1 MKLVRFFAVFA
12 LVCAFCNAK
21 DFEADAKIIREMLDK
36 SVATYKSGDNLSA
49 KKLAEDAY
57 FQHFENIEGHI
68 GRNMGK
74 KAYLMERKFTNL
86 RKLYQNKADLER
98 IEALIAGLYFDM
110 DEVLPIL
117 KGGIRLVAEASDTTY
132 DKAKAEA
139 DSIKAEAQRRKEAE
153 AMFAALLGDSSESNA
168 DSSKSSGESIAD
180 SSKDSA
186 ESNAKTAEST
196 TDSNIDSADYS
207 AIGAQ
212 SSAEFQQAAGLNP
225 KLYFIYENISAK
237 LDIAAMR
244 FQKGDFDGAA
254 KLIESA
260 QFDDYRNTKLE
271 IAINKISNKG
281 NKIQQTMRQIVRE
294 IRTKSI
300 DEKRL
305 REEITDLSDGLFDIL
320 LEIPSEQIALV
331 QVDGFDESAT
341 TKDYAKVADDI
352 KIALNNILDS
362 YQNKSP
368 NALIDALQSAYLDI
382 FEGSGMENKIGAM
395 NADLKLKIEAQF
407 TRGVALIKADAPK
420 DELQKTFD
428 SLNALITSSLDF
440 IQDSSVW
447 FLFLSALSIILRE
460 GLEAMLIVVAI
471 VAYLIQSG
479 NSNRTNIVYSAL
491 GVGVFLSFVTAFAVY
506 YFFREYAGQFRELL
520 EGVTMLV
527 AVALLLYVGFWLLSK
542 AHKWNE
548 FIKHSAKEAISKG
561 SSYALWW
568 TVFLAVYREG
578 AETVLFYQALL
589 FDSNTSADFSAV
601 FGGLAL
607 GCAILIALY
616 LLIKRGAVRIPIKLF
631 FQATSAIIFLMCF
644 SFTGKGVGELIE
656 GKVLTPTL
664 IPYQFDAIS
673 WAGLYPYY
681 ESLGLQLIVVCFIIG
696 GIIATRK
703 LSQKG
708 QKSPKAGGANA

>member
-1 MKLVRFFAVFA
+1 MRLVKVFGIFMLGIA
-12 LVCAFCNAK
+12 LSSAFGAEK
-21 DFEADAKIIREMLDK
+21 DFEGEAKIIRGMLDK
-36 SVATYKSGDNLSA
+36 SVETYKSGDNLAA

-74 KAYLMERKFTNL
+74 KAFLMERKFTNL

-98 IEALIAGLYFDM
+98 IEALIAGLYFDI
-110 DEVLPIL
+110 DEVIPIL
-117 KGGIRLVAEASDTTY
+117 KGGVRLVAEVGDTTY

-139 DSIKAEAQRRKEAE
+139 DSIKAEAQRSAEAD
-153 AMFAALLGDSSESNA
+153 AMFAALLGEDSSSSSSESNT
-168 DSSKSSGESIAD
+168 DSTNSS
-180 SSKDSA
+180 
-186 ESNAKTAEST
+186 AKVAEST
-196 TDSNIDSADYS
+196 KSTDSSEPQSIIST
-207 AIGAQ
+207 IGAQ
-212 SSAEFQQAAGLNP
+212 GSAEFQQAAGLNP

-237 LDIAAMR
+237 LDIAAMK
-244 FQKGDFDGAA
+244 FQKGDFNGAA
-254 KLIESA
+254 NLIEDA
-260 QFDDYRNTKLE
+260 QFSDYRNTKLE
-271 IAINKISNKG
+271 IAINKTTSKG
-281 NKIQQTMRQIVRE
+281 NKIQQNMRQIVRE
-294 IRTKSI
+294 IRDKSI
-300 DEKRL
+300 NEKRL
-305 REEITDLSDGLFDIL
+305 REEITDLSDELFDVL
-320 LEIPSEQIALV
+320 LGIGTEEIALV
-331 QVDGFDESAT
+331 QVEGFDESAT

-352 KIALNNILDS
+352 KIALNNIIEAYGD
-362 YQNKSP
+362 KGA
-368 NALIDALQSAYLDI
+368 NALIDNLQSVYLDI

-407 TRGVALIKADAPK
+407 TRGVALIKANAPK
-420 DELQKTFD
+420 EELQQTFD
-428 SLNALITSSLDF
+428 SLNALIVSSLDF
-440 IQDSSVW
+440 IQDSSIW
-447 FLFLSALSIILRE
+447 FLFISALSIILRE

-479 NSNRTNIVYSAL
+479 NQQRTNIVYSAL
-491 GVGVFLSFVTAFAVY
+491 GVGVFLSFITAFAVY

-548 FIKHSAKEAISKG
+548 FIKSSAKEAITKG

-568 TVFLAVYREG
+568 CVFLAVYREG

-601 FGGLAL
+601 IGGLVL
-607 GCAILIALY
+607 GCVILVALY

-631 FQATSAIIFLMCF
+631 FQVTSIIIFLMCF
-644 SFTGKGVGELIE
+644 SFTGKGIGELIE
-656 GKVLTPTL
+656 GKILTPTL

-681 ESLGLQLIVVCFIIG
+681 ESLISQLIIALFIVG
-696 GIIATRK
+696 GVIATNRISK
-703 LSQKG
+703 
-708 QKSPKAGGANA
+708 KSPKTGGVNATN

>member
-1 MKLVRFFAVFA
+1 MKLVRFLAIFA
-12 LVCAFCNAK
+12 LICVNAK

-36 SVATYKSGDNLSA
+36 SIETYKSGDNLSA

-110 DEVLPIL
+110 EEVLPIL
-117 KGGIRLVAEASDTTY
+117 KGGIRLVAEASDTNY

-153 AMFAALLGDSSESNA
+153 AMFAALLGDE
-168 DSSKSSGESIAD
+168 SSGESATD
-180 SSKDSA
+180 SGESSA
-186 ESNAKTAEST
+186 KIAEST
-196 TDSNIDSADYS
+196 ADSATKSTDDFS
-207 AIGAQ
+207 AIGTPNTLIN

-244 FQKGDFDGAA
+244 FQKGDLESAA
-254 KLIESA
+254 NLIEDA
-260 QFDDYRNTKLE
+260 QFSDYRNTKLE
-271 IAINKISNKG
+271 IAINKTTNKG
-281 NKIQQTMRQIVRE
+281 KEIQQSMRQIVRE

-305 REEITDLSDGLFDIL
+305 REEITDLSDKIFDIL
-320 LEIPSEQIALV
+320 LEIPLEQIALV
-331 QVDGFDESAT
+331 QVEGFDESAT
-341 TKDYAKVADDI
+341 SKDYAKVADDI

-362 YQNKSP
+362 YPDKGA
-368 NALIDALQSAYLDI
+368 NALIDSLQSVYLDI

-395 NADLKLKIEAQF
+395 NADLKMKIEAQF
-407 TRGVALIKADAPK
+407 TRGVALIKANAPK
-420 DELQKTFD
+420 EELQSTFD
-428 SLNALITSSLDF
+428 SLNVLIVSSLDF

-447 FLFLSALSIILRE
+447 FLFISALTIILRE

-479 NSNRTNIVYSAL
+479 NQSRTNIVYSAL

-520 EGVTMLV
+520 EGVTMLI

-601 FGGLAL
+601 IGGLAL
-607 GCAILIALY
+607 GCVILIVLY
-616 LLIKRGAVRIPIKLF
+616 LLIKRGAVKIPIKLF

-644 SFTGKGVGELIE
+644 SFSGKGVGELIE
-656 GKVLTPTL
+656 GKVITPTL

-681 ESLGLQLIVVCFIIG
+681 ESLGLQLIVLLFIAG

-703 LSQKG
+703 LAK
-708 QKSPKAGGANA
+708 KSPKTGGVNA

>member
-1 MKLVRFFAVFA
+1 MKLVRFLAIFA
-12 LVCAFCNAK
+12 LICVNAK

-36 SVATYKSGDNLSA
+36 SVETYKSGDNLSA

-110 DEVLPIL
+110 EEVLPIL
-117 KGGIRLVAEASDTTY
+117 KGGIRLVAEASDTNY

-153 AMFAALLGDSSESNA
+153 AMFAALLGDE
-168 DSSKSSGESIAD
+168 SSGESATD
-180 SSKDSA
+180 SG
-186 ESNAKTAEST
+186 ESNAKIAEST
-196 TDSNIDSADYS
+196 ADSATKSTDDFS
-207 AIGAQ
+207 AIGTPNTLIN

-244 FQKGDFDGAA
+244 FQKGDLESAA
-254 KLIESA
+254 NLIEDA
-260 QFDDYRNTKLE
+260 QFSDYRNTKLE
-271 IAINKISNKG
+271 IAINKTTSKG
-281 NKIQQTMRQIVRE
+281 KEIQQSMRQIVRE

-305 REEITDLSDGLFDIL
+305 REEITDLSDKIFDIL
-320 LEIPSEQIALV
+320 LEIPLEQIALV
-331 QVDGFDESAT
+331 QVEGFDESAT
-341 TKDYAKVADDI
+341 SKDYAKVADDI

-362 YQNKSP
+362 YPDKGANV
-368 NALIDALQSAYLDI
+368 LIDSLQSVYLDI

-395 NADLKLKIEAQF
+395 NADLKMKIEAQF
-407 TRGVALIKADAPK
+407 TRGVALIKANTPK
-420 DELQKTFD
+420 EELQSTFD
-428 SLNALITSSLDF
+428 LLNVLIVSSLDF

-447 FLFLSALSIILRE
+447 FLFISALSIILRE

-479 NSNRTNIVYSAL
+479 NQSRTNIVYSAL

-520 EGVTMLV
+520 EGVTMLI

-601 FGGLAL
+601 IGGLAL
-607 GCAILIALY
+607 GCVILIVLY
-616 LLIKRGAVRIPIKLF
+616 LLIKRGAVKIPIKLF

-644 SFTGKGVGELIE
+644 SFSGKGIGELIE
-656 GKVLTPTL
+656 GKVITPTL

-681 ESLGLQLIVVCFIIG
+681 ESLGLQLIVLLFIAG
-696 GIIATRK
+696 GIITTRK
-703 LSQKG
+703 LAK
-708 QKSPKAGGANA
+708 KSPKTGGVNA

>member
-1 MKLVRFFAVFA
+1 MKLVRFFAIFA
-12 LVCAFCNAK
+12 LVCAFGNAK

-117 KGGIRLVAEASDTTY
+117 KGGIRLVAEVSDTTY

-153 AMFAALLGDSSESNA
+153 AMFAALLGDSSESSAN
-168 DSSKSSGESIAD
+168 SSESSGESVAD

-196 TDSNIDSADYS
+196 TDSSADSADFS

-244 FQKGDFDGAA
+244 FQKGDFDSAA
-254 KLIESA
+254 NLIENA

-281 NKIQQTMRQIVRE
+281 NKIQQSMRQIVRE

-305 REEITDLSDGLFDIL
+305 REEITDLSDELFDIL
-320 LEIPSEQIALV
+320 LEIPNEQIALV

-341 TKDYAKVADDI
+341 SKDYAKVADDI

-362 YQNKSP
+362 YQNKSA

-395 NADLKLKIEAQF
+395 NADLKMKIEAQF

-420 DELQKTFD
+420 EDLQKTFD
-428 SLNALITSSLDF
+428 SLNALIASSLDF

-447 FLFLSALSIILRE
+447 FLFISALSIILRE

-520 EGVTMLV
+520 EGITMLV

-601 FGGLAL
+601 IGGLAL
-607 GCAILIALY
+607 GCIILIVLY
-616 LLIKRGAVRIPIKLF
+616 LLIKRGAVKIPIKLF

-656 GKVLTPTL
+656 GKVLSPTL

-681 ESLGLQLIVVCFIIG
+681 ESLGLQLIVVCFIVG

-708 QKSPKAGGANA
+708 QKSPKTGGANA

>member
-428 SLNALITSSLDF
+428 SLNALIASSLDF

>member
-1 MKLVRFFAVFA
+1 MKLVRFFAIFA
-12 LVCAFCNAK
+12 LVCAFGNAK

-36 SVATYKSGDNLSA
+36 SIAVYKNGDNLSA

-117 KGGIRLVAEASDTTY
+117 KGGIRLVAEVSDTTY

-153 AMFAALLGDSSESNA
+153 AMFAALLGDSNETSANSSE
-168 DSSKSSGESIAD
+168 SSGESTAD
-180 SSKDSA
+180 SNTDSA
-186 ESNAKTAEST
+186 ESPAKVAEST
-196 TDSNIDSADYS
+196 ESTDDFSV
-207 AIGAQ
+207 IGAQ

-244 FQKGDFDGAA
+244 FQKGDFDSAA

-281 NKIQQTMRQIVRE
+281 NKIQQSMRQIVRE

-305 REEITDLSDGLFDIL
+305 REEITDLSDELFDIL
-320 LEIPSEQIALV
+320 LEIPNEQIALV

-362 YQNKSP
+362 YQNKSA

-395 NADLKLKIEAQF
+395 NADLKMKIEAQF

-420 DELQKTFD
+420 EDLQKTFD
-428 SLNALITSSLDF
+428 SLNALIASSLDF

-447 FLFLSALSIILRE
+447 FLFISALSIILRE

-471 VAYLIQSG
+471 VAYFIQSG

-542 AHKWNE
+542 AHKWND

-601 FGGLAL
+601 IGGLAL
-607 GCAILIALY
+607 GCIILVVLY
-616 LLIKRGAVRIPIKLF
+616 LLIKRGAVKIPIKLF

-644 SFTGKGVGELIE
+644 SFSGKGVGELIE
-656 GKVLTPTL
+656 GKVLSPTL

-681 ESLGLQLIVVCFIIG
+681 ESLGLQLIVVCFIVG

>member
-1 MKLVRFFAVFA
+1 MKLVRFLAIFA
-12 LVCAFCNAK
+12 LICVNAK

-36 SVATYKSGDNLSA
+36 SIETYKSGDNLSA

-110 DEVLPIL
+110 EEVLPVL
-117 KGGIRLVAEASDTTY
+117 KGGIRLVAEASDTNY

-153 AMFAALLGDSSESNA
+153 AMFAALLGDE
-168 DSSKSSGESIAD
+168 SSGESSTD
-180 SSKDSA
+180 SG
-186 ESNAKTAEST
+186 ESNAKVAEST
-196 TDSNIDSADYS
+196 ADSATKSTDDFS
-207 AIGAQ
+207 AIGTPNTLIN

-244 FQKGDFDGAA
+244 FQKGDLESAA
-254 KLIESA
+254 NLIEDA
-260 QFDDYRNTKLE
+260 QFSDYRNTKLE
-271 IAINKISNKG
+271 IAINKTTSKG
-281 NKIQQTMRQIVRE
+281 KEIQQSMRQIVRE

-305 REEITDLSDGLFDIL
+305 REEITDLSDKIFDIL
-320 LEIPSEQIALV
+320 LEIPLEQIALV
-331 QVDGFDESAT
+331 QVEGFDESAT
-341 TKDYAKVADDI
+341 SKDYAKVADDI

-362 YQNKSP
+362 YPDKGA
-368 NALIDALQSAYLDI
+368 NALIDSLQSVYLDI

-395 NADLKLKIEAQF
+395 NADLKMKIEAQF
-407 TRGVALIKADAPK
+407 TRGVALIKANAPK
-420 DELQKTFD
+420 EELQSTFD
-428 SLNALITSSLDF
+428 SLNVLIVSSLDF

-447 FLFLSALSIILRE
+447 FLFISALSIILRE

-479 NSNRTNIVYSAL
+479 NQSRTNIVYSAL

-520 EGVTMLV
+520 EGVTMLI

-548 FIKHSAKEAISKG
+548 FIKSSAKEAISKG

-601 FGGLAL
+601 IGGLAL
-607 GCAILIALY
+607 GCVILIVLY
-616 LLIKRGAVRIPIKLF
+616 LLIKRGAVKIPIKLF

-644 SFTGKGVGELIE
+644 SFSGKGVGELIE
-656 GKVLTPTL
+656 GKVITPTL

-681 ESLGLQLIVVCFIIG
+681 ESLGLQLIVLLFIAG
-696 GIIATRK
+696 GIITTRK
-703 LSQKG
+703 LAK
-708 QKSPKAGGANA
+708 KSPKTGGVNA

>member
-1 MKLVRFFAVFA
+1 MKLVRFLAIFA
-12 LVCAFCNAK
+12 LICVNAK

-36 SVATYKSGDNLSA
+36 SVETYKSGDNLSA

-110 DEVLPIL
+110 EEVLPIL
-117 KGGIRLVAEASDTTY
+117 KGGIRLVAEASDTNY

-153 AMFAALLGDSSESNA
+153 AMFAALLGDE
-168 DSSKSSGESIAD
+168 SSG
-180 SSKDSA
+180 
-186 ESNAKTAEST
+186 EST
-196 TDSNIDSADYS
+196 TDSGESNAKVAESAADSATKSTDDFS
-207 AIGAQ
+207 AIGAPNTLIN

-244 FQKGDFDGAA
+244 FQKGDLESAA
-254 KLIESA
+254 NLIEDA
-260 QFDDYRNTKLE
+260 QFSDYRNTKLE
-271 IAINKISNKG
+271 IAINKTTSKG
-281 NKIQQTMRQIVRE
+281 KEIQQSMRQIVRE

-305 REEITDLSDGLFDIL
+305 REEITDLSDKIFDIL
-320 LEIPSEQIALV
+320 LEIPLEQIALV
-331 QVDGFDESAT
+331 QVEGFDESAT
-341 TKDYAKVADDI
+341 SKDYAKVADDI

-362 YQNKSP
+362 YPDKGA
-368 NALIDALQSAYLDI
+368 NALIDSLQSVYLDI

-395 NADLKLKIEAQF
+395 NADLKMKIEAQF
-407 TRGVALIKADAPK
+407 TRGVALIKANAPK
-420 DELQKTFD
+420 EELQSTFD
-428 SLNALITSSLDF
+428 SLNVLIVSSLDF

-447 FLFLSALSIILRE
+447 FLFISALSIILRE

-520 EGVTMLV
+520 EGVTMLI

-601 FGGLAL
+601 IGGLAL
-607 GCAILIALY
+607 GCVILIVLY
-616 LLIKRGAVRIPIKLF
+616 LLIKRGAVKIPIKLF

-644 SFTGKGVGELIE
+644 SFSGKGVGELIE
-656 GKVLTPTL
+656 GKVITPTL

-681 ESLGLQLIVVCFIIG
+681 ESLGLQLIVLLFIAG

-703 LSQKG
+703 LAK
-708 QKSPKAGGANA
+708 KSPKTGGVNA